1 MEQPMTSTHENIA
14 TRVATL
20 QAGMAGQLP
29 ADVAAAFVAEAAD
42 LRAAGVPAGVPTT
55 GSAFPDTEL
64 IDATGQPTSVA
75 TVAAGRPAVVV
86 FYRGAW
92 CPYCNVALRTYQE
105 HLAPELDHLGIALVA
120 ISPQTPDGSLT
131 MQEKHELGFPVLSD
145 PGNRIA
151 AALGILTGPSDDV
164 RAAQSA
170 LGLDLT
176 VVNADGTTGLPM
188 PTVVVL
194 DAEGILRWIDVHPD
208 YTTRTEPSDVLAAV
222 DRELV

>member
-1 MEQPMTSTHENIA
+1 
-14 TRVATL
+14 
-20 QAGMAGQLP
+20 
-29 ADVAAAFVAEAAD
+29 
-42 LRAAGVPAGVPTT
+42 
-55 GSAFPDTEL
+55 
-64 IDATGQPTSVA
+64 ATGQPTTVA
-75 TVAAGRPAVVV
+75 TVAAARAAVVV

-105 HLAPELDHLGIALVA
+105 QLASELDHRGIALVA

-131 MQEKHELGFPVLSD
+131 MREKNELGFPVLSD

-151 AALGILTGPSDDV
+151 TALGILTGPSDDV
-164 RAAQSA
+164 RAAQNA

-188 PTVVVL
+188 PTVVLL
-194 DAEGILRWIDVHPD
+194 DADGILRWIDVHPD
-208 YTTRTEPSDVLAAV
+208 YTTRTEPAEVLAAV